1 MMKNQLAGLMK
12 QAQAMQENMKK
23 AQEAIAAMEVEGIA
37 GGGLVRA
44 TMNGLGDL
52 KQISIDPSLLKP
64 DEHQI
69 VEDLVVAACADG
81 KAKLEARRFQDPQ
94 FVQDLLKSFSAG
106 LSDSD

>member
-1 MMKNQLAGLMK
+1 MDSNLVRQ
-12 QAQAMQENMKK
+12 MQEMQRRADELQKGL
-23 AQEAIAAMEVEGIA
+23 AAMEVEGIS

-81 KAKLEARRFQDPQ
+81 KVKLEARRFQDPQ
-94 FVQDLLKSFSAG
+94 FVQDLLKSFGAG